1 MNRKRIFTLLVTIFT
16 LLLGC
21 TVYADNISDV
31 NTSHADNV
39 ANHSSEGETIIGA
52 ESMIGSQ
59 VDDKQVDNY
68 VDRKGSSVVSVVRK
82 GALYLTMIFFVI
94 AAIYT
99 IAGVV
104 GSKASLGKG
113 ILAMIIVAVVFT
125 CIYFAPQLLFT
136 VKNWLAA

>member
-82 GALYLTMIFFVI
+82 GALYLTMIFFVVNLI
-94 AAIYT
+94 
-99 IAGVV
+99 
-104 GSKASLGKG
+104 KARTLKS
-113 ILAMIIVAVVFT
+113 IMRQMIKKR
-125 CIYFAPQLLFT
+125 T
-136 VKNWLAA
+136 V